1 MSRYSSGRVPANR
14 WPLWGLVALAALA
27 ACGDDSPAGPGRDIT
42 PDSPL
47 YSTAPSDG
55 ALAYVTNALSN
66 NVSVIQTSDNTVVAT
81 VAVGDVPRGVAVTP
95 DGAVVYVTNGG
106 SDNVSVI
113 RTSDNTVVATVAVG
127 SEPVGVAVTPDGALV
142 YVTNFSSNNV
152 SVIQTS
158 DNTVVATVAV
168 GSLPEGVAV
177 TPDGAFAYVTN
188 FRSDNVSVIRTS
200 DNTVV
205 ATVAVG
211 SDPVGVAVAPTTE
224 ACTIETLRDHVEA
237 LVAAAKLSQAAGHA
251 LSVKLE
257 AALRLLERGKT
268 KAAGNVLGAFLNQVE
283 ALVRS
288 RRLSDADAG
297 PLRDQAACVRTQL
310 QG

>member
-1 MSRYSSGRVPANR
+1 MSRYRSGRLPPNR
-14 WPLWGLVALAALA
+14 WPLWGLVVLAALA

-42 PDSPL
+42 PGRPL

-55 ALAYVTNALSN
+55 AFAYVTN
-66 NVSVIQTSDNTVVAT
+66 D
-81 VAVGDVPRGVAVTP
+81 
-95 DGAVVYVTNGG
+95 G

-127 SEPVGVAVTPDGALV
+127 RAPVGVAVTSDGALV
-142 YVTNFSSNNV
+142 YVANEF
-152 SVIQTS
+152 
-158 DNTVVATVAV
+158 
-168 GSLPEGVAV
+168 
-177 TPDGAFAYVTN
+177 
-188 FRSDNVSVIRTS
+188 SDNVSVIRTS

-211 SDPVGVAVAPTTE
+211 TFPVGVAVTPTTE
-224 ACTIETLRDHVEA
+224 ACTIVALLDHVEA
-237 LVAAAKLSQAAGHA
+237 LVAAAKLSQAEGHA

-310 QG
+310 HG

>member
-1 MSRYSSGRVPANR
+1 MSRYSSGRLLANR

-42 PDSPL
+42 PGSPL
-47 YSTAPSDG
+47 LSTAPGDG
-55 ALAYVTNALSN
+55 AFAYVTNN
-66 NVSVIQTSDNTVVAT
+66 
-81 VAVGDVPRGVAVTP
+81 
-95 DGAVVYVTNGG
+95 G

-127 SEPVGVAVTPDGALV
+127 SNPQ
-142 YVTNFSSNNV
+142 N
-152 SVIQTS
+152 
-158 DNTVVATVAV
+158 
-168 GSLPEGVAV
+168 
-177 TPDGAFAYVTN
+177 
-188 FRSDNVSVIRTS
+188 
-200 DNTVV
+200 
-205 ATVAVG
+205 
-211 SDPVGVAVAPTTE
+211 VAVAPTTE
-224 ACTIETLRDHVEA
+224 ACTIEALLDHVEA
-237 LVAAAKLSQAAGHA
+237 LVAAAKLSRAEGHT

-268 KAAGNVLGAFLNQVE
+268 KAAGNVIGAFLNQVD

>member
-1 MSRYSSGRVPANR
+1 MSRYSSGRLPANR
-14 WPLWGLVALAALA
+14 WLLWGLVALAGLA
-27 ACGDDSPAGPGRDIT
+27 ACRDDSPAGPGTDIT
-42 PDSPL
+42 PGSPL

-55 ALAYVTNALSN
+55 ALAYVTNA
-66 NVSVIQTSDNTVVAT
+66 
-81 VAVGDVPRGVAVTP
+81 G
-95 DGAVVYVTNGG
+95 
-106 SDNVSVI
+106 
-113 RTSDNTVVATVAVG
+113 
-127 SEPVGVAVTPDGALV
+127 
-142 YVTNFSSNNV
+142 SNNV

-168 GSLPEGVAV
+168 GSTPNGVAV
-177 TPDGAFAYVTN
+177 TPDGTVAYVAN
-188 FRSDNVSVIRTS
+188 VNSNNVSVIRTS

-211 SDPVGVAVAPTTE
+211 IFPVGVAVTPDGAFAYVANAGSDDVSVIRTSDNTVVATVAVGSNPVDVAVAATTE
-224 ACTIETLRDHVEA
+224 ACTIEALLDHVEA
-237 LVAAAKLSQAAGHA
+237 LVAAAKLSRAEGHA

-257 AALRLLERGKT
+257 AALRRIERGKT
-268 KAAGNVLGAFLNQVE
+268 KAAGNVIGAFLNQVE

-310 QG
+310 HG